1 MRKVFILSIGIFC
14 VTSIFFQGRAQRTA
28 YGTVEVHGSILTTLS
43 SLGGEIGAG
52 QYFQR
57 SRVGGGV
64 SFTNRMIR
72 ETTHNEKVNFERI
85 TGFAEW
91 LYRPYGTRNRKFSL
105 YIGGDIFFGY
115 ERMDLFNQASAT
127 CRQSLYNIGYSK
139 YKIIYGLS
147 PRIEGE
153 LFVGQQW
160 AILFPI
166 RIPITFNSQV
176 GVFGFEVGV
185 GARYNF

>member
-1 MRKVFILSIGIFC
+1 MDLRGTRGQLPPSDDQSKRKYTTSYLALSYKGHC
-14 VTSIFFQGRAQRTA
+14 
-28 YGTVEVHGSILTTLS
+28 
-43 SLGGEIGAG
+43 
-52 QYFQR
+52 
-57 SRVGGGV
+57 
-64 SFTNRMIR
+64 
-72 ETTHNEKVNFERI
+72 NEKVNFERI